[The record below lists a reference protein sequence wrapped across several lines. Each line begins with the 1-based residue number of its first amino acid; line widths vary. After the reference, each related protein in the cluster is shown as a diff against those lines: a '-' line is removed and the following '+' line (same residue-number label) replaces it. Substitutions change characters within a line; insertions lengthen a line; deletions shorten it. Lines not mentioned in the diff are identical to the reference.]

1 MPNLALLLK
10 TRSIS
15 KISLNKV
22 ISPLH
27 TQRFKAASTHA
38 HQYLAYQFKTLQ
50 DVPTAHTYAAVK
62 KVVVKHIKVE
72 HPGQHNLTG
81 LWIPYFGQFA
91 LYQLTIWE
99 IPHDN
104 MKDGLNSP
112 ITHAFLAQIAGN
124 SSGVPPLSAPLLCM
138 LVPALDLA
146 LQPLPSGTDDDL
158 SDPPTIVKAQGHKP
172 STKIAGSHQKGKGK
186 QNTTMTSPDGAH

>member
-1 MPNLALLLK
+1 MARLPYSYENTWIPNMPNLALLLK

-72 HPGQHNLTG
+72 HPGQHSEPLLGVST
-81 LWIPYFGQFA
+81 Q
-91 LYQLTIWE
+91 
-99 IPHDN
+99 
-104 MKDGLNSP
+104 GLNPGVTKKLFPKSQKF
-112 ITHAFLAQIAGN
+112 IMMEWAFLSIK
-124 SSGVPPLSAPLLCM
+124 
-138 LVPALDLA
+138 
-146 LQPLPSGTDDDL
+146 T
-158 SDPPTIVKAQGHKP
+158 
-172 STKIAGSHQKGKGK
+172 
-186 QNTTMTSPDGAH
+186 